1 MLRGLANE
9 QQLQRVT
16 GYLKSGKAQD
26 ARLVTRSERGATR
39 HDTLALALWCAE
51 ITGKECKE
59 GAVGRL
65 TERVAIVTGGAQGI
79 GGATARKLA
88 AEGANVLI
96 ADVDEV
102 TMTANAERIRAIGGT
117 VETIV
122 ADVSDAAQTEA
133 MVDAAVAHWGA
144 LHILVNNAF
153 SGGKAFVGSAVEVAE
168 ADWNRGLT
176 LLMTSIFLGVK
187 HAVPV
192 IERSGGG
199 AIVNL
204 SSVHGLL
211 MAPRKLVYEA
221 GKSAVIGMT
230 RQMAID
236 FGPLGIRVNAICPG
250 HIVTERI
257 TPQWEAHPDGLRYFE
272 QQYPVRRTGVPEDIA
287 NAISFLCSDE
297 ATFITGQAIAVD
309 GGLTLQLQED
319 LAVTLAHY
327 LHEHPDPQLPY

>member
-1 MLRGLANE
+1 M
-9 QQLQRVT
+9 
-16 GYLKSGKAQD
+16 
-26 ARLVTRSERGATR
+26 
-39 HDTLALALWCAE
+39 
-51 ITGKECKE
+51 
-59 GAVGRL
+59 GRL
-65 TERVAIVTGGAQGI
+65 QDRVAIVTGGAQGI

-88 AEGANVLI
+88 AEGAKVLI
-96 ADVDEV
+96 ADIDET
-102 TMTANAERIRAIGGT
+102 TMIENAARIRAAGGT

-122 ADVSDAAQTEA
+122 ADVSKSAQSKR

-144 LHILVNNAF
+144 LHLLINNAYAG
-153 SGGKAFVGSAVEVAE
+153 SAEMHGSAVEVPE
-168 ADWNRGLT
+168 EQWNQGLGM
-176 LLMTSIFLGVK
+176 LMTALFLGVK

-192 IERSGGG
+192 MERAGGG

-204 SSVHGLL
+204 SSVHGML

-257 TPQWEAHPDGLRYFE
+257 APQWEAHPDGLRYFAR
-272 QQYPVRRTGVPEDIA
+272 QYPVRRTGVPEDIA
-287 NAISFLCSDE
+287 NAIVFLCSDE
-297 ATFITGQAIAVD
+297 ASFITGQALTVD

-319 LAVTLAHY
+319 LAVNMAHY
-327 LHEHPDPQLPY
+327 LREQPEPWLPY

>member
-1 MLRGLANE
+1 M
-9 QQLQRVT
+9 
-16 GYLKSGKAQD
+16 
-26 ARLVTRSERGATR
+26 
-39 HDTLALALWCAE
+39 
-51 ITGKECKE
+51 
-59 GAVGRL
+59 GRF

-88 AEGANVLI
+88 AEGAKVLI
-96 ADVDEV
+96 ADIDEA
-102 TMTANAERIRAIGGT
+102 TMRENATRIREAGGT

-122 ADVSDAAQTEA
+122 ADVSQSEQNKG
-133 MVDAAVAHWGA
+133 MVDAAVDHWGA
-144 LHILVNNAF
+144 LHILINNAYA
-153 SGGKAFVGSAVEVAE
+153 GGPEVQGSAVEVAE
-168 ADWNRGLT
+168 EHWNRGLAV
-176 LLMTSIFLGVK
+176 LITSIFLGVK

-192 IERSGGG
+192 MERAGGG

-257 TPQWEAHPDGLRYFE
+257 APQWEAHPDGLRYFA
-272 QQYPVRRTGVPEDIA
+272 QHYPVRRTGVPDDIA
-287 NAISFLCSDE
+287 NAIAFLCSDE
-297 ATFITGQAIAVD
+297 ASFITGQALAVD
-309 GGLTLQLQED
+309 GGLTIQLQED
-319 LAVTLAHY
+319 MAVNMAHY
-327 LHEHPDPQLPY
+327 LHEQPDTWLPY